1 MRVPRA
7 LLVALIAALLTAA
20 TVAVAAPSS
29 AGGPTSVLL
38 VNSASGRAAALYAT
52 DPRYQR
58 LSDLLGALNGSP
70 ASTEPEPANGA
81 GNSLVDSG
89 AINVTWLVHDVQV
102 WRVDRIYLDG
112 GGALVASQSDLSGGS
127 ALDAEPVWHR
137 PSDAKGLVALL
148 NGLGLGAAGGPTS
161 AVPSRASSAVPAA
174 PEQAQTPA
182 TTTNGVTGPFWGF
195 AGALVGAGL
204 VLGLGRFRNSGR
216 GERDAD
222 GDVPSSGDVISY

>member
-70 ASTEPEPANGA
+70 GSTEPDPPHGA
-81 GNSLVDSG
+81 GNSLVDSR
-89 AINVTWLVHDVQV
+89 AINVTWLVHNVQV

-127 ALDAEPVWHR
+127 ALDAQPVLHR

-148 NGLGLGAAGGPTS
+148 NGLGLGAAGAPTS
-161 AVPSRASSAVPAA
+161 AFPSPASSAVPAA
-174 PEQAQTPA
+174 LEQAETPG
-182 TTTNGVTGPFWGF
+182 TTSGVTG
-195 AGALVGAGL
+195 
-204 VLGLGRFRNSGR
+204 
-216 GERDAD
+216 
-222 GDVPSSGDVISY
+222 